1 MKHFSTFIICIFY
14 CIAGYGQENKGIAA
28 LMTEA
33 NKYKNQPL
41 YAVYLLQADSVAET
55 AGDKTNRAVI
65 HEKLGIYHFSRDAA
79 KSIEHYNRAFKF
91 YTELGKHKKAAFCSN
106 NIAFVFDEG
115 MHDDKQ
121 ALEAGQKALQLWQQQ
136 GDTMQQANMYKY
148 IGLLQGRL

>member
-1 MKHFSTFIICIFY
+1 
-14 CIAGYGQENKGIAA
+14 
-28 LMTEA
+28 
-33 NKYKNQPL
+33 
-41 YAVYLLQADSVAET
+41 
-55 AGDKTNRAVI
+55 NRAVI

-148 IGLLQGRL
+148 IGLLQGRLGQYAPAKLSIDTAIRLFTAQNFIKGVAVSYFDMANVLLEEKDTHGAIAN